1 MLLEMLIVNAINRF
15 PVLSLSRGHFI
26 AFRDLDALTTCG
38 EAGLKSG
45 FFNDLVLLDAEGY
58 RYKVRGTRKLGP
70 SGPFSGFR
78 LLRSRK
84 IKIDLDLAA
93 PEKLSL
99 EEAKQWVSG
108 VLPASESID
117 VDATRDKIQRS
128 QTYADI
134 VKLFY

>member
-1 MLLEMLIVNAINRF
+1 MLSEAMTVNAINRF
-15 PVLSLSRGHFI
+15 PVLGLSRGHLI

-45 FFNDLVLLDAEGY
+45 FFKDLVLLDAEGNK
-58 RYKVRGTRKLGP
+58 YKVTGTRNLGAA
-70 SGPFSGFR
+70 GPFGGFR

-84 IKIDLDLAA
+84 IRIDLDLAA

-99 EEAKQWVSG
+99 EEAKQWVSN
-108 VLPASESID
+108 VLSATDAID
-117 VDATRDKIQRS
+117 VDATRDKFRRS